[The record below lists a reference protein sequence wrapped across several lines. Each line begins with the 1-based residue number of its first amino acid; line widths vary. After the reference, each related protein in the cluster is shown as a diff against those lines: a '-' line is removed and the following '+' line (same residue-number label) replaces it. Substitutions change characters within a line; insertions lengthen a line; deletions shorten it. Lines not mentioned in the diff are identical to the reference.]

1 MRQVGGGEVVVV
13 ATSSFQEDLP
23 QTLISA
29 LVVAAGGRSG
39 LARPHRIAD
48 TSRDQFLS
56 CWTLPLLFPPCDHL
70 RERTAVVR
78 KERL

>member
-29 LVVAAGGRSG
+29 LVVAAGGRVG
-39 LARPHRIAD
+39 RHPECCVEEQR
-48 TSRDQFLS
+48 
-56 CWTLPLLFPPCDHL
+56 
-70 RERTAVVR
+70 R
-78 KERL
+78 KTGIQP